1 MSLEEIESD
10 QINRI
15 VVHSPTWVGDAVM
28 SLPALHAL
36 RQVFPKAH
44 ITVASRRG
52 TSDIFIESNSVDDVL
67 IQDRTNLL
75 SLFRQV
81 SEWKSRQFDLA
92 VLFQN
97 AFAAAATAFLARVPM
112 RIGYATDR
120 RARLLTTALPL
131 PVWKNERHESLYYL
145 NIVAEF
151 ERIVFGAS
159 LLLKSEP
166 IFDLPVSEER
176 KNSAQRILNDHG
188 GSPAKPLAILCPG
201 SVNSR
206 AKRWPA
212 ESYAELADRL
222 IDAGIDVALIGSPA
236 EMDVSRQ
243 VCALAKRQ
251 PIVLTGKTSVAE
263 VVALI
268 RIADVLVT
276 NDTGPAHIG
285 AALRTPTLVIFGP
298 TNPLTTHPLS
308 AQAEVIRHPPDCAP
322 CMLRDCPIDHRC
334 MTAISVAEVFQ
345 RAMTMIEKTSVR
357 VFG

>member
-1 MSLEEIESD
+1 
-10 QINRI
+10 
-15 VVHSPTWVGDAVM
+15 M

-36 RQVFPKAH
+36 RQTLPNAH

-52 TSDIFIESNSVDDVL
+52 TADIFIESNSVDDVL
-67 IQDRTNLL
+67 IQER
-75 SLFRQV
+75 SGLFSSFSNA
-81 SEWKSRQFDLA
+81 SEWKRRQFDLA
-92 VLFQN
+92 VLFRN
-97 AFAAAATAFLARVPM
+97 AFAAAATAFFARVPM

-131 PVWKNERHESLYYL
+131 PVWKNERHESFYYL
-145 NIVAEF
+145 NIVADL
-151 ERIVFGAS
+151 ERIVLGAGS
-159 LLLKSEP
+159 LLQSEP
-166 IFDLPVSEER
+166 VFDLPVSEER
-176 KNSAQRILNDHG
+176 KNSARIILIDHG
-188 GSPAKPLAILCPG
+188 ASPAKPLVILCPG

-206 AKRWPA
+206 AKRWPP
-212 ESYAELADRL
+212 ESYAELSDRL
-222 IDAGIDVALIGSPA
+222 INAGMNVALIGSPA
-236 EMDVSRQ
+236 EIDVARE
-243 VCALAKRQ
+243 VCTLAAYK

-263 VVALI
+263 LVALI

-298 TNPLTTHPLS
+298 TNPLTTYPMS
-308 AQAEVIRHPPDCAP
+308 EQAEVIRHPPDCAP

-345 RAMTMIEKTSVR
+345 RAMTMTEKTTVQ

>member
-1 MSLEEIESD
+1 MKVD
-10 QINRI
+10 QIKRI

-36 RQVFPKAH
+36 KQICPTAH
-44 ITVASRRG
+44 VTVASRRG
-52 TSDIFIESNSVDDVL
+52 TADIFIESTSVDDIL
-67 IQDRTNLL
+67 IQERSGLFSTL
-75 SLFRQV
+75 SNAN
-81 SEWKSRQFDLA
+81 EWKRRQFDLA

-97 AFAAAATAFLARVPM
+97 AFAAAATAFFARVPM

-131 PVWKNERHESLYYL
+131 PVWKNERHESFYYL

-151 ERIVFGAS
+151 EQIVCGAAS
-159 LLLKSEP
+159 LLQSEP
-166 IFDLPVSEER
+166 VFDLPVSESR
-176 KNSAQRILNDHG
+176 KNSAQSILNDQG
-188 GSPAKPLAILCPG
+188 ASPAKPLAILCPG

-222 IDAGIDVALIGSPA
+222 IDAGMNVALIGSPA

-243 VCALAKRQ
+243 VCAQAKRQ

-263 VVALI
+263 LVALI

-298 TNPLTTHPLS
+298 TNPLTTYPLS

-334 MTAISVAEVFQ
+334 MTAISVEEVFQ
-345 RAMTMIEKTSVR
+345 RALTMIEKSSTQ